1 MKKLLVLVLAAV
13 CILMP
18 ITASAYRPFDGTD
31 ASVASYGELELEL
44 GPVGYLRTSRQQ
56 FLVAPAT
63 ILNVGVMPNWELV
76 LQGNNQFLLGQAS
89 GDPRYQLVNT
99 GLFLKGVLRE
109 GSLQGKD
116 GLSVATEVGPLLP
129 TVNSE
134 RGTGMSAATI
144 VSQRWPWGTIHFNSE
159 AQLTRTHNLDLFGG
173 AIIEGPYDWTVR
185 PVTEMFYEKDFSV
198 GSTFSGLL
206 GAIWRVNEG
215 LSFDLGLRG
224 ARVDQENLF
233 EVRAGFTWA
242 TPLWH

>member
-1 MKKLLVLVLAAV
+1 MPLLAL
-13 CILMP
+13 
-18 ITASAYRPFDGTD
+18 AYRPFDETD
-31 ASVASYGELELEL
+31 ASVATYGELELEF
-44 GPVGYLRTSRQQ
+44 GPMGYLRTSRQQ

-63 ILNVGVMPNWELV
+63 ILNIGVVPDWELV
-76 LQGNNQFLLGQAS
+76 LQGNDQYLLDQAS
-89 GDPRYQLVNT
+89 GKPRYQLVNT

-144 VSQRWPWGTIHFNSE
+144 VSQRWSWGTIHFNSQAE
-159 AQLTRTHNLDLFGG
+159 LTRAQNLDLLGG

-185 PVTEMFYEKDFSV
+185 PVAEMFYEKNYSV

-206 GAIWRVNEG
+206 GAIWRVSED
-215 LSFDLGLRG
+215 LTFDLGLRG
-224 ARVDQENLF
+224 ARIDQENLF

>member
-1 MKKLLVLVLAAV
+1 
-13 CILMP
+13 MP
-18 ITASAYRPFDGTD
+18 FSALAYRPFDETD

-63 ILNVGVMPNWELV
+63 ILNVGVVPNWELV
-76 LQGNNQFLLGQAS
+76 LQGNDQFLLGQAS
-89 GDPRYQLVNT
+89 GEPRYQLVNT

-109 GSLQGKD
+109 GSLQGKQ

-134 RGTGMSAATI
+134 HGTGMSAATI
-144 VSQRWPWGTIHFNSE
+144 VSQRWPWGTIHFNSQAE
-159 AQLTRTHNLDLFGG
+159 LTRAQNLDLLGG
-173 AIIEGPYDWTVR
+173 AIIEGPYDWIVR
-185 PVTEMFYEKDFSV
+185 PVVEIFYEKHFSV

-206 GAIWRVNEG
+206 GAIWHVNEE

-233 EVRAGFTWA
+233 EIRVGLTWA

>member
-1 MKKLLVLVLAAV
+1 
-13 CILMP
+13 MP
-18 ITASAYRPFDGTD
+18 ITALAYRPFDGTD
-31 ASVASYGELELEL
+31 ASVASYGDLELEL

-99 GLFLKGVLRE
+99 GLFLKGILRE

-134 RGTGMSAATI
+134 RGTGMSAVVI
-144 VSQRWPWGTIHFNSE
+144 VSQRWPWGTIHLNSE
-159 AQLTRTHNLDLFGG
+159 AELTRTHNLDLFGG

-185 PVTEMFYEKDFSV
+185 PVAEMFYEKDFSI

>member
-1 MKKLLVLVLAAV
+1 ML
-13 CILMP
+13 IP
-18 ITASAYRPFDGTD
+18 PTAFAYRPFDGTD

-44 GPVGYLRTSRQQ
+44 GPVGYLRTSRKQ

-185 PVTEMFYEKDFSV
+185 PVAEMFYEKDFSV